1 MPKNTIIPIIFIILG
16 IIPLFSKQEV
26 KQVEPETVDV
36 PSILY
41 SVQKVE
47 LLENSEQLKEPEK
60 LIDMVVPV
68 VQVEASS
75 KKEEPKPSPKN
86 DSGSKVPSMKF
97 YHGKQWRTG
106 QYLIDIV
113 RKHPNGIL
121 FYDAFEKEFGT
132 EVADTMAVSLM
143 FENATMWEK
152 TVGVCDLK
160 YAIGGDYRN
169 CNFANRNSLGLD
181 IGVKQGNSYYQLD
194 RIKKLTDEVTCSFKY
209 RDKAS
214 KNRNNPC
221 NQEIEKWLIVPENNL
236 KLALDIYREQGNF
249 CAWVGYKNNFPNNKC
264 K

>member
-16 IIPLFSKQEV
+16 IIPLFTNQEV
-26 KQVEPETVDV
+26 KQVEPERIDT
-36 PSILY
+36 PSIQY
-41 SVQKVE
+41 SVEKVE

-86 DSGSKVPSMKF
+86 DSDSKVPSMKF

-152 TVGVCDLK
+152 TAGVCDEK
-160 YAIGGDYRN
+160 YQIGGDYRN
-169 CNFANRNSLGLD
+169 CNYANRNSAGID
-181 IGVKQGNSYYQLD
+181 YSIKQINSFYQLD
-194 RIKKLTDEVTCSFKY
+194 RIKKLTNEVSCSFASKA
-209 RDKAS
+209 AS
-214 KNRNNPC
+214 KNRNNKC
-221 NQEIEKWLIVPENNL
+221 NQEIEKWLIIPENNL
-236 KLALDIYREQGNF
+236 KVALDIYREQGNF
-249 CAWVGYKNNFPNNKC
+249 CSWYGYVNNFPNNKC